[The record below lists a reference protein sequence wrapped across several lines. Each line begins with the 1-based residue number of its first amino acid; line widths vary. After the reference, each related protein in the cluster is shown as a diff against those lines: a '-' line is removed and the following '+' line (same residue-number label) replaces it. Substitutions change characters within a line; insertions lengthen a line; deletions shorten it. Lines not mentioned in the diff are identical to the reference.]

1 MMVGVPQW
9 IEIPTF
15 VRSTKI
21 GLGFAESL
29 KWDRMSV
36 GKNLTSLGSNNS
48 VSRISSRFK
57 VISIVIILNCWLSL
71 NHLVVV

>member
-1 MMVGVPQW
+1 MAGVPQW

-15 VRSTKI
+15 VRFTKI

-36 GKNLTSLGSNNS
+36 GKNLTLLDSNNS

-57 VISIVIILNCWLSL
+57 ARPIAIILNCWFSI

>member
-1 MMVGVPQW
+1 MVGAPQW

-15 VRSTKI
+15 VRFTKI

-36 GKNLTSLGSNNS
+36 GKNLTSLGSHNS
-48 VSRISSRFK
+48 VSRISSCFK
-57 VISIVIILNCWLSL
+57 ARPIAIILNCWFSI